1 MGNRQETGRQCRVQ
15 GETDMGNKSSK
26 GDRLT
31 KEDLEFLRT
40 HTRYDEGTITEW
52 YRGFKQD
59 CPDGRLTPG
68 AFVKIYSKCFPSGNA
83 GEFCDHVFRTF
94 DTDKNGFIDFKEFL
108 MAIDVTSSG
117 SPEEKLKWAF
127 RMYDVDGNGVIDL
140 EEMTK
145 IVQSIYNMMRSHA
158 GNIAGTATDRAKDI
172 FTRMDANGD
181 GSLTQEEFLQGCLSD
196 RELSKLLAP
205 NCG

>member
-26 GDRLT
+26 GDKLT

-68 AFVKIYSKCFPSGNA
+68 AFVKIYSKCFPPAMPGSS
-83 GEFCDHVFRTF
+83 
-94 DTDKNGFIDFKEFL
+94 
-108 MAIDVTSSG
+108 AIMSS
-117 SPEEKLKWAF
+117 
-127 RMYDVDGNGVIDL
+127 
-140 EEMTK
+140 
-145 IVQSIYNMMRSHA
+145 
-158 GNIAGTATDRAKDI
+158 
-172 FTRMDANGD
+172 
-181 GSLTQEEFLQGCLSD
+181 
-196 RELSKLLAP
+196 ELSTRTRT
-205 NCG
+205 GSSISRSS

>member
-1 MGNRQETGRQCRVQ
+1 MGAQ
-15 GETDMGNKSSK
+15 GSKKKLSKDDM
-26 GDRLT
+26 
-31 KEDLEFLRT
+31 EFLKS
-40 HTRYDEGTITEW
+40 HTSYDEETIKKWHE
-52 YRGFKQD
+52 GFKLD
-59 CPDGRLTPG
+59 CPTGKLTP
-68 AFVKIYSKCFPSGNA
+68 SKFEEMYKLFFPTGNA
-83 GEFCDHVFRTF
+83 EEFCDHVFRTF
-94 DTDKNGFIDFKEFL
+94 DTDGNGYIDFKEFL
-108 MAIDVTSSG
+108 LAIDVTSSG

-127 RMYDVDGNGVIDL
+127 KMYDVDGNGVIDL

-158 GNIAGTATDRAKDI
+158 GDIAGTATDRAKDI

-205 NCG
+205 NCS